1 MNKILFLTLFTVCIA
16 NALSQEE
23 QYLETKRQQLEI
35 QTRQM
40 NEARQALEAYKSSF
54 EAVQRQKMQALIQ
67 KEADINATLAR
78 IEAVK
83 AENERIMRLNREN
96 LEAIDEKTAGRVQEI
111 YSQMENDAIANVLTQ
126 MDSNEASKILLSLE
140 PRKISGVLAEMEAK
154 KASELTLLI
163 KNLDTNTT
171 KGLNKDSNLSQNN

>member
-1 MNKILFLTLFTVCIA
+1 MLFAVLA
-16 NALSQEE
+16 NALTQEE
-23 QYLETKRQQLEI
+23 QYLETKRRQLEI

-54 EAVQRQKMQALIQ
+54 EAVQKQKMQALIQ

-83 AENERIMRLNREN
+83 AENERIMLLNRQN

-111 YSQMENDAIANVLTQ
+111 YSQMENDAIANVLSE
-126 MDSNEASKILLSLE
+126 MDANEASRILLSLE

-163 KNLDTNTT
+163 KHL
-171 KGLNKDSNLSQNN
+171 DSNATKEPQREGNLTQTN

>member
-1 MNKILFLTLFTVCIA
+1 MNKILYLMLFAVLA

-23 QYLETKRQQLEI
+23 QYLETKRRQLEI

-54 EAVQRQKMQALIQ
+54 EAVQNQKMQALIQ

-83 AENERIMRLNREN
+83 AENERIMLLNRQN
-96 LEAIDEKTAGRVQEI
+96 LEAIDEKTSGRVQEI
-111 YSQMENDAIANVLTQ
+111 YSQMENDAIANVLSQ
-126 MDSNEASKILLSLE
+126 MDANEASRILLSLE

-163 KNLDTNTT
+163 KHL
-171 KGLNKDSNLSQNN
+171 DSNATKEPQREDNSTQTN